1 MLSSDGEQ
9 KQITAGA
16 GGYCAKPQSTVDR
29 VAFLDQLLCK
39 RLEEVEAAEARLQKR
54 LDQVGQAEQRL
65 VNLQSALSQST
76 TAAGAMVAEL
86 TEFREKAHAD
96 TTTIIQC
103 AKADLRKLTEVA
115 EKTSA
120 NARELMDTLPRGVA
134 ARIEVLKA
142 EVQRTLSAAQT
153 RVASQC
159 EEFEHKAMVFEEW
172 LQTQIN
178 NTRESLES
186 LSARAVGA
194 VAREWQERATSK
206 LCEQETRVMTL
217 ISSLESRMGELV
229 GAFEKELF
237 SRAGAIQSQLDGSI
251 EEAEISASNLAARVN
266 HKLTAYEQGADS
278 VVRMVESVLRQA
290 MHDMHERAVA
300 ATAPMLREL
309 EAELLKDLKISAE
322 SINHTVAAKAA
333 EVRRSLDEHIEELC
347 AAGESLF
354 ESAEQ
359 RLGQRIRDIRPEAAA
374 ALDSAADMLNQ
385 RLTQMLASARSMV
398 ELTESQLQRRI
409 EGLGSRATTAM
420 RAMEAELAAKLAQVE
435 QETHTATT
443 QLEQQLITH
452 AQNMIERER
461 RAIGPQIPSKGQLEV
476 FLKEPKPKPDSAAA

>member
-1 MLSSDGEQ
+1 MLSTDAEQ
-9 KQITAGA
+9 KQLITGA
-16 GGYCAKPQSTVDR
+16 GSQCAKVPSTIDR

-54 LDQVGQAEQRL
+54 LDQVSQAEQRL
-65 VNLQSALSQST
+65 VNLQNVLSQST

-86 TEFREKAHAD
+86 AEFREKAHAA
-96 TTTIIQC
+96 TATVMQF

-134 ARIEVLKA
+134 ARIEVLKGD
-142 EVQRTLSAAQT
+142 VQRTLSAAQP

-178 NTRESLES
+178 NTRDSLES
-186 LSARAVGA
+186 LTARAVGA

-237 SRAGAIQSQLDGSI
+237 SRAGAVQSQLDGSI

-278 VVRMVESVLRQA
+278 
-290 MHDMHERAVA
+290 
-300 ATAPMLREL
+300 
-309 EAELLKDLKISAE
+309 
-322 SINHTVAAKAA
+322 
-333 EVRRSLDEHIEELC
+333 
-347 AAGESLF
+347 
-354 ESAEQ
+354 
-359 RLGQRIRDIRPEAAA
+359 
-374 ALDSAADMLNQ
+374 
-385 RLTQMLASARSMV
+385 
-398 ELTESQLQRRI
+398 
-409 EGLGSRATTAM
+409 
-420 RAMEAELAAKLAQVE
+420 
-435 QETHTATT
+435 
-443 QLEQQLITH
+443 
-452 AQNMIERER
+452 
-461 RAIGPQIPSKGQLEV
+461 
-476 FLKEPKPKPDSAAA
+476 